1 MRINI
6 TPIRAGMLAP
16 LALALAACGDDAA
29 PEASSGEEM
38 AEATGDVL
46 GGSISDDMLP
56 LEEVRSQSPLA
67 PRASG
72 APSSS
77 GGDTSDASE
86 DSGDDEAETT
96 EAEASAD
103 APAPETPSE
112 PAPEEDA
119 GE

>member
-1 MRINI
+1 MRITI
-6 TPIRAGMLAP
+6 IPIRLGVLAP

-29 PEASSGEEM
+29 PEASSGQET
-38 AEATGDVL
+38 AEATGDVI

-67 PRASG
+67 PRASD

-77 GGDTSDASE
+77 GSGSDA
-86 DSGDDEAETT
+86 DDTGDDGNETA

-103 APAPETPSE
+103 ASAPETPSG